1 MSCHTLTDPVCHA
14 AHSVLTS
21 VAGSFTGDI
30 LGALARAFT
39 SGIRWTVQNTAAWWI
54 QVPSPGLSGDP
65 AVARIQQWLLPVTGA
80 VAVGGV
86 IAAGLRMA
94 ITRKGSPLLDVTG
107 GLLTL
112 AAVTA
117 LGAAV
122 ATLLLRAGDAWS
134 SWVLRV
140 STGGHFTQRL
150 TEVLDLG
157 GKAAPAVVI
166 IFGSIAIIF
175 ALVQAVLM
183 LFRQAAL
190 VLLAGVLPLAAAGAV
205 APVTRTWVRKVTA
218 WMLALICYKPA
229 AAAVYATAFTM
240 IGSGHGPR
248 TALMG
253 FVMLALSVLALPA
266 LMRFFTWT
274 TGAIA
279 GGGGGGQFLG
289 GAAMGAV
296 ALGAMRSAPGGA
308 ASAAQDQAAYLS
320 SRLGP
325 PASGPG
331 GTGSGGGGPGGS
343 PPPAPPPGS
352 GPSWPGAGS
361 APGGVP
367 MGAATGA
374 RPAAGTDYSSGTG
387 STPAGAARPAGA
399 AATGAAGSAPAGA
412 ADGGAAAGASAA
424 GPAAA
429 AATAAAES
437 AARAARQASGA
448 MEPGDRA

>member
-1 MSCHTLTDPVCHA
+1 MPCHTLTDPVCHA

-54 QVPSPGLSGDP
+54 QVPSPSLSGDP

-94 ITRKGSPLLDVTG
+94 ITRKGNPLLDVTG

-117 LGAAV
+117 LGAVV

-150 TEVLDLG
+150 VEVLDLG

-190 VLLAGVLPLAAAGAV
+190 VVLAGVLPLAAAGAV

-240 IGSGHGPR
+240 IGSGRSPR

-289 GAAMGAV
+289 TAAMGAV
-296 ALGAMRSAPGGA
+296 ALGAMRSSSGGA
-308 ASAAQDQAAYLS
+308 ASAAQGQAAYLS

-331 GTGSGGGGPGGS
+331 GGGPGGS
-343 PPPAPPPGS
+343 PPPASPPGS
-352 GPSWPGAGS
+352 GPAWPGSGS

-367 MGAATGA
+367 MGTATGA

-412 ADGGAAAGASAA
+412 AGGGAAAGAWAA

-437 AARAARQASGA
+437 AARAARQATGA
-448 MEPGDRA
+448 MEPGDSA

>member
-1 MSCHTLTDPVCHA
+1 
-14 AHSVLTS
+14 VLTS

-30 LGALARAFT
+30 LSALAQAFT
-39 SGIRWTVQNTAAWWI
+39 SGIRWIVQNTATWWI
-54 QVPSPGLSGDP
+54 QVPSPSLSDP
-65 AVARIQQWLLPVTGA
+65 AVTRIQQWLLPVTGA
-80 VAVGGV
+80 VAIGGV

-94 ITRKGSPLLDVTG
+94 ITRKGNPLLDVTG

-112 AAVTA
+112 AAMTA
-117 LGAAV
+117 LGATV

-157 GKAAPAVVI
+157 GGAAPAVVL
-166 IFGSIAIIF
+166 IFGSIAIVL

-190 VLLAGVLPLAAAGAV
+190 IVLAGVLPLAAAGAV

-240 IGSGHGPR
+240 IGSGHSPR

-253 FVMLALSVLALPA
+253 FVMLALSVFALPA

-279 GGGGGGQFLG
+279 GGGGGGQFLST
-289 GAAMGAV
+289 AAMGAV
-296 ALGAMRSAPGGA
+296 AVGAMRSAPGGA
-308 ASAAQDQAAYLS
+308 ASAAQGQAAYLS

-325 PASGPG
+325 PASGSG
-331 GTGSGGGGPGGS
+331 GSGPGGGPPSRPSG
-343 PPPAPPPGS
+343 PPPG
-352 GPSWPGAGS
+352 GAG
-361 APGGVP
+361 PGGAAAGFP
-367 MGAATGA
+367 PGNATGA
-374 RPAAGTDYSSGTG
+374 RPPAGTDFSPGTG
-387 STPAGAARPAGA
+387 SNPAGAASPAS
-399 AATGAAGSAPAGA
+399 AATGGATTGAASSGRASAGAGSASAAGTA
-412 ADGGAAAGASAA
+412 SAAAGGASAA

-429 AATAAAES
+429 AAAAAAES
-437 AARAARQASGA
+437 AAWAARLATGA